1 MKKYIL
7 IAFLGIFLLGCGNET
22 VDIEGEAV
30 TYDDLQEKI
39 KTAEEK
45 LESLEKD
52 LESVEK
58 QINDN
63 RDELGETTEENKQKK
78 STAAE
83 VEVKD
88 EDPIEV
94 GAGHFVF
101 GEDVPTGRYEAFPI
115 GNSSKIT
122 VVDLLDDTRV
132 NTVIGTDDS
141 PSFVFTALHGYKLE
155 LSGAVELVPLEIK

>member
-7 IAFLGIFLLGCGNET
+7 IAFLGLFLLGCGNET

-30 TYDDLQEKI
+30 TYDELQEKI
-39 KTAEEK
+39 KTAEGK
-45 LESLEKD
+45 LENLEKD

-58 QINDN
+58 QINDY
-63 RDELGETTEENKQKK
+63 RDELKENTQEE

-101 GEDVPTGRYEAFPI
+101 GEDVPTGRYEAFPVDK
-115 GNSSKIT
+115 SSKIT
-122 VVDLLDDTRV
+122 VVDLLDEVRV

-141 PSFVFTALHGYKLE
+141 PSYVFTALHGYKLE
-155 LSGAVELVPLEIK
+155 LSGAVELVPLEIE